1 MKAKTVDKIQEI
13 IGIVIVLILIIVI
26 NLSIGYLT
34 FFTPTNLLGKI
45 VFSLMLFVINLFFI
59 MGILNYLKEETKW

>member
-13 IGIVIVLILIIVI
+13 MGIVIVLILIIVI